1 MIALSFDSGGTSA
14 PVYSGMMGDTGW
26 VNREPAIARA
36 LMQSMSTQQSSASI
50 VNLQYDV
57 GRRDMARAERSE

>member
-1 MIALSFDSGGTSA
+1 
-14 PVYSGMMGDTGW
+14 MMGDTGW

-57 GRRDMARAERSE
+57 VRRDMARAERSE